1 MMIGFHGE
9 GHVRVLAQ
17 RHVGRMEPRFPAR
30 IVASFFF
37 AAGDELGV
45 ETHGDVVDEELIVDA
60 RGVDL
65 AALAGERDLERRAP
79 VERNA
84 EVAGEVV
91 VGADGNHAEDGVGM
105 HDGLHDV
112 MDGAVAARSD
122 EESRPTADGIAA
134 DCRHVHVARELDDFQ
149 ARAVG
154 RAQKRVDFGGRK
166 LHSRGHI
173 QENDPFCWQFRP
185 SARRFHR
192 RFAHEGPMRK
202 LAFALLLLQFFVLP
216 LSAADAPKECTL
228 CVGVVAPD
236 GAGVPTL
243 TRVAE
248 GDLAAFAPAHPADVA
263 LVVEYAIDAQ
273 KDALLQVEE
282 HTKTIIDWARAH
294 GPFDS
299 LGVSVSGAQPAIAAY
314 AVKRLAVTAQGLDVA
329 KRIVV
334 TSGIK
339 ELFDNGAGGYFDA
352 VVVDAAQVADTLALL
367 AEKDPSKKIFAVVAI
382 ESPNPLFDLAKVLG
396 NGASRAYANAAVD
409 VNSLAQFNRSMT
421 GDWAFDSTT
430 KIAVLDAKGN
440 SADMPVLSFVRG
452 EDLRTMLIP
461 RGDAAA
467 PSILALPVD
476 RYVNPRRVDAAGERA
491 ITDTGKKGNR
501 LLVGSPKTTLP
512 YAVVVDYT
520 EKPNRNVTKETISVA
535 TERGI
540 SVEEVIRNHQAYDAY
555 QETIQPRYIARN
567 TTQLRFD
574 IGTGGDSLE
583 ATIRGDYFADPKGR
597 ADWVWSEFLINGV
610 KWKYGRIPEL
620 PLIQPE
626 KVTQLPLDIHL
637 TNEYRYELVRQ
648 TDVDGYRT
656 YEVRFE
662 PPPNAPESLPLYRG
676 TVWID
681 ARTWAR
687 VRVSMIQLHLTG
699 EVLSNEER
707 VDFAPFSRETK
718 QPLSAADAAKMDP
731 RELIWLPAE
740 VGAQQVISAA
750 GRANVIQ
757 RSTTFSNFRLDPQ
770 EYETLLASA
779 EASDARMVRETEAG
793 LRYLEKR
800 GSGERVV
807 KEGFDTSQLFM
818 LGGVHHDAGL
828 DFPVVPLG
836 GVDYFNFNLA
846 NKGIQT
852 NVFFAGVVVAATAT
866 KPSVFGTRTN
876 VGADFFGI
884 ALPVTNSMYRAGEEV
899 VEEAVKTIP
908 TALTLRT
915 GHPVL
920 QFGKIDLSLG
930 LGHTFYKRGDD
941 TPHNY
946 ILPTD
951 TFLIQPGISG
961 TYARRGYTVSGYYEY
976 ARRTSWEPWGNL
988 AEFDPD
994 QKSYARFG
1002 GSVGKTFF
1010 LPKFQRIGVDLNY
1023 LDGQR
1028 LDRFSKYELGFFG
1041 AQRVHGVRSGS
1052 VRAERAI
1059 LGHLSYGF
1067 VFSQ

>member
-1 MMIGFHGE
+1 
-9 GHVRVLAQ
+9 
-17 RHVGRMEPRFPAR
+17 
-30 IVASFFF
+30 
-37 AAGDELGV
+37 
-45 ETHGDVVDEELIVDA
+45 
-60 RGVDL
+60 
-65 AALAGERDLERRAP
+65 
-79 VERNA
+79 
-84 EVAGEVV
+84 
-91 VGADGNHAEDGVGM
+91 
-105 HDGLHDV
+105 
-112 MDGAVAARSD
+112 
-122 EESRPTADGIAA
+122 
-134 DCRHVHVARELDDFQ
+134 
-149 ARAVG
+149 
-154 RAQKRVDFGGRK
+154 
-166 LHSRGHI
+166 
-173 QENDPFCWQFRP
+173 
-185 SARRFHR
+185 
-192 RFAHEGPMRK
+192 MRK
-202 LAFALLLLQFFVLP
+202 LALALVLLQFFVLP

-248 GDLAAFAPAHPADVA
+248 TDLATYAPTRPADIT
-263 LVVEYAIDAQ
+263 LVVEYTIDPQ
-273 KDALLQVEE
+273 KDGLLQVEE

-299 LGVSVSGAQPAIAAY
+299 LGVTVSTSDPATAAY

-334 TSGIK
+334 TSGVK

-352 VVVDAAQVADTLALL
+352 VVVYAEQVAGTLALL
-367 AEKDPSKKIFAVVAI
+367 AENDPSKKIFAVVAV
-382 ESPNPLFDLAKVLG
+382 ESPNALFDLARVFG
-396 NGASRAYANAAVD
+396 TGATRAYANGPADAT
-409 VNSLAQFNRSMT
+409 SLAQFNKSMT
-421 GDWAFDSTT
+421 GDWAFDSTS
-430 KIAVLDAKGN
+430 KITVLDAKGN
-440 SADMPVLSFVRG
+440 SLDMPVVSFVRG

-467 PSILALPVD
+467 PSILSLPAD
-476 RYVNPRRVDAAGERA
+476 RFQKPRRVDAAGERD

-512 YAVVVDYT
+512 YAVVVDYA

-555 QETIQPRYIARN
+555 QETIQPRYIAKN
-567 TTQLRFD
+567 TTKLRFD
-574 IGTGGDSLE
+574 IGTGSDSLE
-583 ATIRGDYFADPKGR
+583 ATIAGDYFSDPKGR

-648 TDVDGYRT
+648 TEVDGYRV

-662 PPPNAPESLPLYRG
+662 PPKNAPDNLPLYRG
-676 TVWID
+676 TVFID

-687 VRVSMIQLHLTG
+687 VRISMIQLHLTG

-718 QPLSAADAAKMDP
+718 QPLSAADAAKVDA
-731 RELIWLPAE
+731 RELIWLPVE
-740 VGAQQVISAA
+740 VGAQQVVSAA

-757 RSTTFSNFRLDPQ
+757 RATSFDNFRLEPQ
-770 EYETLLASA
+770 EYESLLASVS
-779 EASDARMVRETEAG
+779 ASDARMVRETEAG

-828 DFPVVPLG
+828 EFPVVPLG
-836 GVDYFNFNLA
+836 GIDYFNFNLM

-852 NVFFAGVVVAATAT
+852 NVFFAGVVVAANAT

-884 ALPVTNSMYRAGEEV
+884 ALPVTNSMYRGGEEQLD
-899 VEEAVKTIP
+899 EAVRTIP
-908 TALTLRT
+908 TALTLRA

-920 QFGKIDLSLG
+920 QFGKIDVSLG
-930 LGHTFYKRGDD
+930 LGHTFYKRGEE
-941 TPHNY
+941 TPDNY

-951 TFLIQPGISG
+951 TFLIQPGING
-961 TYARRGYTVSGYYEY
+961 TYTRRGYSFSAYYDY

-988 AEFDPD
+988 AEYDPD
-994 QKSYARFG
+994 QKSYMRFG
-1002 GSVGKTFF
+1002 GSIGKTFY
-1010 LPKFQRIGVDLNY
+1010 LPKFQRFGIDFNY
-1023 LDGQR
+1023 LDGKR

-1067 VFSQ
+1067 VFSQQFRLEAFYDHALIDDANAGFEREPFQGLGIAGQTVGPYGTLLRLDIGKMIGRNAQDGFVANVVFLKLF